1 MTIQARTNLA
11 VKLYSLL
18 QAKFLNDSKYSE
30 RITEIGLD
38 LRKMREEYESIIDYE
53 NWASEA
59 QNQFNLFLDG
69 IEYRLDQIVVLTK
82 VIDNAPLQEM
92 SVPE

>member
-11 VKLYSLL
+11 VKQYSLL
-18 QAKFLNDSKYSE
+18 QAKYLNDPKFSDML
-30 RITEIGLD
+30 TEIGLD
-38 LRKMREEYESIIDYE
+38 LVKLRQDYESIIDYE

-59 QNQFNLFLDG
+59 QNKFNLFLDG
-69 IEYRLDQIVVLTK
+69 IEYRLDRLVVQTK

-92 SVPE
+92 SVPD